1 MIDPILGRVFPYSA
15 LGALLGIAFFS
26 ALDWNV
32 RLYVD
37 DGGGWSALFVHLMR
51 LLVIGAAF
59 TLCARRGALPL
70 LSSLAGFQ
78 MMRTAAVNKHR
89 IAIGRNA

>member
-1 MIDPILGRVFPYSA
+1 MTDPAVMRILLYGA

-32 RLYVD
+32 MLYVER
-37 DGGGWSALFVHLMR
+37 GAGWKAPLVHTTR
-51 LLVIGAAF
+51 LLLTGAIF
-59 TLCARRGALPL
+59 TLAARQGAMPL

-78 MMRTAAVNKHR
+78 MIRVAAVNRHR
-89 IAIGRNA
+89 TAIGRNP

>member
-1 MIDPILGRVFPYSA
+1 MIDPILGRVLPYGA

-37 DGGGWSALFVHLMR
+37 DGAGWSALLVHLMR
-51 LLVIGAAF
+51 LLVVGAAF

-70 LSSLAGFQ
+70 LSSMAGFQ
-78 MMRTAAVNKHR
+78 IMRVAAVDQKR
-89 IAIGRNA
+89 CALEKRS